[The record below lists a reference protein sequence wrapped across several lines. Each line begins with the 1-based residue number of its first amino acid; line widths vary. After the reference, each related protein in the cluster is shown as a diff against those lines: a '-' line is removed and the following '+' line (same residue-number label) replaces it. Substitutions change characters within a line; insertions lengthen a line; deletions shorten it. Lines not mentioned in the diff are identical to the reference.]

1 VQIQKQLGTQKYA
14 QSKFDLAKARFAQ
27 TLQPKY
33 EDFLTL
39 ICYDD
44 IVTPASASAFK
55 ANL

>member
-1 VQIQKQLGTQKYA
+1 MQIQKQLGTQKYA

-44 IVTPASASAFK
+44 IVTPASALK